1 MFLANVLPKKYP
13 IKNSPTD
20 NSPQENPKVTKFQI
34 IKPNAIKDT
43 IGKML
48 FIGLFT
54 CTSYG
59 LVKPFKKPK
68 KTYRKKY
75 FHINI

>member
-54 CTSYG
+54 
-59 LVKPFKKPK
+59 
-68 KTYRKKY
+68 
-75 FHINI
+75 